1 MSSNRDYLLY
11 LKHKQEQD
19 PAWKAANHYQ
29 NRNQTKI
36 VPQKST
42 RSGTMVG
49 NSNETVIDETPES
62 RE

>member
-36 VPQKST
+36 VPPKST
-42 RSGTMVG
+42 RSDTMVD
-49 NSNETVIDETPES
+49 NSDEIVIDETPQS